1 MSWLKKD
8 RKKGTGEICL
18 TLDSELALVD
28 AGIYNLDGWQL
39 NPSYLGYRGRHIKN
53 QPDKAYM
60 VARLDG
66 PDPDTVKR
74 IIDDS
79 IQAEKNGLKGTAYL
93 DARWPRPD
101 RESSKKLQGYKFY
114 DNSLYLAA
122 DKINQSGIIKAVIN
136 DQPELFQPGDCSDAA
151 LYSGW
156 YRRAN
161 YYDAF
166 DWQPGAVGFHIAGS
180 ECGTLKSKKFNGW
193 CLGMLRDGAAA
204 VIGPVEEPYVQAF
217 PPPAL
222 FFSLLIDGRYSL
234 AESFAFSVPFRSWR
248 MVLVGDPLCQ
258 PFKNS
263 NKLN

>member
-1 MSWLKKD
+1 M
-8 RKKGTGEICL
+8 

-122 DKINQSGIIKAVIN
+122 DKINQSGIIKA
-136 DQPELFQPGDCSDAA
+136 
-151 LYSGW
+151 
-156 YRRAN
+156 
-161 YYDAF
+161 
-166 DWQPGAVGFHIAGS
+166 
-180 ECGTLKSKKFNGW
+180 
-193 CLGMLRDGAAA
+193 
-204 VIGPVEEPYVQAF
+204 
-217 PPPAL
+217 
-222 FFSLLIDGRYSL
+222 
-234 AESFAFSVPFRSWR
+234 
-248 MVLVGDPLCQ
+248 
-258 PFKNS
+258 
-263 NKLN
+263 